1 MKSLVILFVSLF
13 VFSVQ
18 NVSAQLQSV
27 IEPIVKSANPISN
40 NLSIL
45 ENGFPPM
52 EIKIYTGTSNEGP
65 FYCNNNYMF
74 IVQPVPSIAGFEGY
88 HFDFKWFIDYEPVAM
103 LEGAGIQLA
112 TLLFNVKNPGQ
123 HKLTVQ
129 LWDGAGHTTV
139 VERII
144 EVQ

>member
-1 MKSLVILFVSLF
+1 MKSLIILFISLF

-18 NVSAQLQSV
+18 NVSSQLQSV
-27 IEPIVKSANPISN
+27 IEPVITSVNPISK

-52 EIKIYTGTSNEGP
+52 EIKIYTGTSNDGP

-74 IVQPVPSIAGFEGY
+74 IVQPVSGIAGFEG
-88 HFDFKWFIDYEPVAM
+88 HKFDFKWFINYEPVAM

-112 TLLFNVKNPGQ
+112 TLLFNEKNSGQ
-123 HKLTVQ
+123 YKLTVQ
-129 LWDGAGHTTV
+129 LWDGGGQTTV
-139 VERII
+139 VERMID
-144 EVQ
+144 VQ